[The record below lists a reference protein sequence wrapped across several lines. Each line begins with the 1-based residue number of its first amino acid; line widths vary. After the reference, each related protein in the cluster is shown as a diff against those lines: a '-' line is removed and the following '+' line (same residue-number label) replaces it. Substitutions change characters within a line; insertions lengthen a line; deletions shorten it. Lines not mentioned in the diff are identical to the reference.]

1 MDMRDNVLISGLIIN
16 DKTLTPKQIMQ
27 ALTRG
32 EKIKL
37 IKAPK
42 GVNFY
47 LDDNQLKSEKITYL
61 KGIPQT
67 WFNPDIK
74 YVIDYD

>member
-1 MDMRDNVLISGLIIN
+1 MDMRDEVLISGLAIN
-16 DKTLTPKQIMQ
+16 DKPLTPKQIMQ
-27 ALTRG
+27 ALTKG

-47 LDDNQLKSEKITYL
+47 LEDNQLKSEK
-61 KGIPQT
+61 
-67 WFNPDIK
+67 
-74 YVIDYD
+74 